1 MTRLNAARA
10 FPVGLAVLLLLVVL
24 IRAPSDASRSMS
36 AADGE
41 ATEAPAGME
50 AVNGDS
56 SERAPSGTIAPTRP
70 ETVGPPFEPPVEPS
84 VEPSVEPCTRT
95 GCFRSGSTR
104 AEVRAAMGAADT
116 VVAGAWEYGQ
126 SWVTFGYGT
135 VLEYSNEGGNLRLCE

>member
-1 MTRLNAARA
+1 MTRLNAVQA
-10 FPVGLAVLLLLVVL
+10 FPVGLAVLLVLVVL

-36 AADGE
+36 AAEGE

-56 SERAPSGTIAPTRP
+56 SERAPSGAIAPTP
-70 ETVGPPFEPPVEPS
+70 AETAEPQV
-84 VEPSVEPCTRT
+84 RI

-104 AEVRAAMGAADT
+104 AEVRAAMGAADR

-135 VLEYSNEGGNLRLCE
+135 VLDYSNEGGNLRLCE

>member
-36 AADGE
+36 AAEGE

-50 AVNGDS
+50 
-56 SERAPSGTIAPTRP
+56 
-70 ETVGPPFEPPVEPS
+70 PPVEPS
-84 VEPSVEPCTRT
+84 VEPSTRT

-104 AEVRAAMGAADT
+104 AEVRAAMGAADR

-135 VLEYSNEGGNLRLCE
+135 VLDYSNEGGNLRLCE